1 MTEQNQGPDQGPEAS
16 PFGPGTTGRVVV
28 VTAPAQRVE
37 AAEQGLTT
45 LSDVAGVSP
54 DEVSEAGGVDPAV
67 LTDPQASVDFPDLGI
82 LVTGSVDRE
91 RADRIA
97 AAVDDPDN
105 PLQAVVLERRYRALQ
120 EQPPDETEWGGAQQ
134 GPFGEDPV
142 AAEGPIAEH
151 LITSGAQY
159 SREFLEG
166 YRAAVQN
173 LVERLA
179 AADLSSLAGGVAP
192 TAFDESSFTWGLQA
206 TKAATSRFSGRGM
219 KVAVLDTGVDLGHP
233 DFTGRNIV
241 SRSFIANQP
250 VQDGNGHGTHC
261 IGTACGPRVP
271 FRTPGRPPSYGCASN
286 CDIFAGKV
294 LSDQGSGATAG
305 IIAGMQWAIA
315 NGCQVI
321 SMSLG
326 RDIRPDE
333 TGFNPAYE
341 QVAQV
346 GLQRGTLV
354 IAAAGN
360 ASARPGRIAPVGEP
374 ANSPSIL
381 AVGALDESLLPAS
394 FSCGGLFLP
403 HGAVD
408 IAGPGVNIYSSFPRP
423 ILYRR
428 LPGTSMATPHVAGIA
443 ALWAE
448 TNGLFRGVALGRQL
462 LHSARRL
469 PLPPRDVGAG
479 LVQAP

>member
-1 MTEQNQGPDQGPEAS
+1 MTEQNQGPDQVPEPS
-16 PFGPGTTGRVVV
+16 PFGPGTTGRVLV

-37 AAEQGLTT
+37 AADQGLTT
-45 LSDVAGVSP
+45 LSNVAGVSP
-54 DEVSEAGGVDPAV
+54 DEVSEAGEVDPAA
-67 LTDPQASVDFPDLGI
+67 LTDPQASVNFPDLGI
-82 LVTGSVDRE
+82 LVVGSVDRE

-97 AAVDDPDN
+97 EAVADPEN
-105 PLQAVVLERRYRALQ
+105 PLQDVVLERTYRALQ
-120 EQPPDETEWGGAQQ
+120 EQPPDEEEWGVQQ
-134 GPFGEDPV
+134 GPFEEEPV
-142 AAEGPIAEH
+142 AEGPVAEH

-159 SREFLEG
+159 SREFKEG
-166 YRAAVQN
+166 YRAA
-173 LVERLA
+173 LR
-179 AADLSSLAGGVAP
+179 DLQENGGVVP
-192 TAFDESSFTWGLQA
+192 TAFDESSFTLGLQV

-219 KVAVLDTGVDLGHP
+219 RVAVLDTGLDLGHP
-233 DFTGRNIV
+233 DFTGRNV
-241 SRSFIANQP
+241 GSRSFIPNQA

-261 IGTACGPRVP
+261 IGTACGPRSP

-294 LSDQGSGATAG
+294 LSNQGSGATAG

-326 RDIRPDE
+326 RTIRLDE
-333 TGFNPAYE
+333 KGFNPAYE

-346 GLQRGTLV
+346 GLQRGTLI

-360 ASARPGRIAPVGEP
+360 DSARPARIHPVGEP

-381 AVGALDESLLPAS
+381 AVGALDESLIPAS

-403 HGAVD
+403 HGAVN
-408 IAGPGVNIYSSFPRP
+408 IAGPGVNIHSSFPRP

-428 LPGTSMATPHVAGIA
+428 LNGTSMATPHVAGIA

>member
-1 MTEQNQGPDQGPEAS
+1 MTEQNQGPDQVPEPS
-16 PFGPGTTGRVVV
+16 PFGPGTTGRVLV

-45 LSDVAGVSP
+45 LSNVAGVSP
-54 DEVSEAGGVDPAV
+54 DEVSEAGEVDPAA
-67 LTDPQASVDFPDLGI
+67 LTDPQASVNFPDLGI
-82 LVTGSVDRE
+82 LVAGSVDRE

-97 AAVDDPDN
+97 EAVADPGN
-105 PLQAVVLERRYRALQ
+105 PLQDVVLERTYRALQ
-120 EQPPDETEWGGAQQ
+120 EQPPEEEEWGVQQ
-134 GPFGEDPV
+134 GPFGEEPV
-142 AAEGPIAEH
+142 AEGPVAEH

-159 SREFLEG
+159 SREFKEG
-166 YRAAVQN
+166 YQAA
-173 LVERLA
+173 LR
-179 AADLSSLAGGVAP
+179 DLQENGGVVP
-192 TAFDESSFTWGLQA
+192 TAFDESSFTWGLQV

-219 KVAVLDTGVDLGHP
+219 RVAVLDTGLDLGHP
-233 DFTGRNIV
+233 DFTGRNV
-241 SRSFIANQP
+241 ASRSFIPNQT

-261 IGTACGPRVP
+261 IGTACGPRSP

-286 CDIFAGKV
+286 CHIFAGKV
-294 LSDQGSGATAG
+294 LSNQGSGATAG
-305 IIAGMQWAIA
+305 IIAGIQWAIA

-326 RDIRPDE
+326 RTIRLDE
-333 TGFNPAYE
+333 KGFNPAYE

-346 GLQRGTLV
+346 GLQRGSLI

-360 ASARPGRIAPVGEP
+360 DSARPSRISPVGEP

-381 AVGALDESLLPAS
+381 AVGSLDESLQVAS
-394 FSCGGLFLP
+394 SSCGGLFLP
-403 HGAVD
+403 HGAVN
-408 IAGPGVNIYSSFPRP
+408 IAGPGVNIHSSFPRP

-428 LPGTSMATPHVAGIA
+428 LNGTSMATPHVAGIA

-469 PLPPRDVGAG
+469 PLPSRDVGAG

>member
-1 MTEQNQGPDQGPEAS
+1 MTEQNQGPDQVPEAS

-37 AAEQGLTT
+37 AADQGLTT
-45 LSDVAGVSP
+45 LSNVAGVSP
-54 DEVSEAGGVDPAV
+54 DEVSEAGEVDPAA
-67 LTDPQASVDFPDLGI
+67 LTDPQASVNFPDLGI
-82 LVTGSVDRE
+82 LVAGSVDRE

-97 AAVDDPDN
+97 EAVADPEN
-105 PLQAVVLERRYRALQ
+105 PLQDVVLERTYRALQ
-120 EQPPDETEWGGAQQ
+120 EQPPDEEEWGGVQQ
-134 GPFGEDPV
+134 GPFGEEPV
-142 AAEGPIAEH
+142 AEGPVAEH

-159 SREFLEG
+159 SREFKEG
-166 YRAAVQN
+166 YRAA
-173 LVERLA
+173 LR
-179 AADLSSLAGGVAP
+179 DLQENGGVVP
-192 TAFDESSFTWGLQA
+192 TAFDESSFTWGLQV

-219 KVAVLDTGVDLGHP
+219 RVAVLDTGLDLGHP
-233 DFTGRNIV
+233 DFTGRNIG
-241 SRSFIANQP
+241 SRSFVPNQT
-250 VQDGNGHGTHC
+250 VQDVRGHGTHC
-261 IGTACGPRVP
+261 IGTACGPRSP

-286 CDIFAGKV
+286 CHIFAGKV
-294 LSDQGSGATAG
+294 LSNQGSGTTTG

-326 RDIRPDE
+326 RTIRPDE
-333 TGFNPAYE
+333 KGFNPAYE

-346 GLQRGTLV
+346 GLQRGTLI

-360 ASARPGRIAPVGEP
+360 DSARPARISPVGEP

-381 AVGALDESLLPAS
+381 AVGSLDESLLVAS
-394 FSCGGLFLP
+394 SSCGGLFLP
-403 HGAVD
+403 HGAVN
-408 IAGPGVNIYSSFPRP
+408 IAGPGVNIHSSFPRP

-428 LPGTSMATPHVAGIA
+428 LNGTSMATPHVAGIA

-448 TNGLFRGVALGRQL
+448 TNALFRGVALGRQL

>member
-1 MTEQNQGPDQGPEAS
+1 MTEQNQGPDQVPEAS
-16 PFGPGTTGRVVV
+16 PFGPGTTGRVLV

-37 AAEQGLTT
+37 AADQGLTT
-45 LSDVAGVSP
+45 LSNVAGVSP
-54 DEVSEAGGVDPAV
+54 DEVSEAGEVDPAA
-67 LTDPQASVDFPDLGI
+67 LTDPQASVNFPDLGI
-82 LVTGSVDRE
+82 LVAGSVDRE

-97 AAVDDPDN
+97 EAVADPEN
-105 PLQAVVLERRYRALQ
+105 PLQDVVLERTYRALQ
-120 EQPPDETEWGGAQQ
+120 EQPPDEEEWGVQQ
-134 GPFGEDPV
+134 GPFGEEPL
-142 AAEGPIAEH
+142 AEGPVAEH
-151 LITSGAQY
+151 LITSGEQY
-159 SREFLEG
+159 SREFMEG
-166 YRAAVQN
+166 YRAA
-173 LVERLA
+173 LR
-179 AADLSSLAGGVAP
+179 DLQENGGVVPA
-192 TAFDESSFTWGLQA
+192 AFDESSFTWGLQV
-206 TKAATSRFSGRGM
+206 TKAATSRFSGRAM
-219 KVAVLDTGVDLGHP
+219 KVAVLDTGLDLGHP

-241 SRSFIANQP
+241 SRSFIPNQT

-261 IGTACGPRVP
+261 IGTACGPRSP

-286 CDIFAGKV
+286 CHIFAGKV
-294 LSDQGSGATAG
+294 LSNQGSGATAG
-305 IIAGMQWAIA
+305 IIAGIQWAIA

-326 RDIRPDE
+326 RTIRLDE
-333 TGFNPAYE
+333 KGFNPAYE

-346 GLQRGTLV
+346 GLQRGTLI

-360 ASARPGRIAPVGEP
+360 DSARPSRIHPVGEP

-381 AVGALDESLLPAS
+381 AVGSLDESLQVAS
-394 FSCGGLFLP
+394 SSCGGLFLP
-403 HGAVD
+403 HGAVN
-408 IAGPGVNIYSSFPRP
+408 IAGPGVNIHSSFPRP

-428 LPGTSMATPHVAGIA
+428 LNGTSMATPHVAGIA

>member
-1 MTEQNQGPDQGPEAS
+1 
-16 PFGPGTTGRVVV
+16 VLV

-37 AAEQGLTT
+37 AADQGLRT
-45 LSDVAGVSP
+45 LSNVAGVSP
-54 DEVSEAGGVDPAV
+54 DEVSEAGEVDPAA
-67 LTDPQASVDFPDLGI
+67 LTDPQASVNFPDLGI
-82 LVTGSVDRE
+82 LVAGSVDRE

-97 AAVDDPDN
+97 EAVADPEN
-105 PLQAVVLERRYRALQ
+105 PLQDVVLERTYRALQ
-120 EQPPDETEWGGAQQ
+120 EQPPDEEEWGVQQ
-134 GPFGEDPV
+134 GPFGEEPV
-142 AAEGPIAEH
+142 AEGPVAEH

-159 SREFLEG
+159 SREFKEG
-166 YRAAVQN
+166 YRAA
-173 LVERLA
+173 LR
-179 AADLSSLAGGVAP
+179 DLQENGGVVP
-192 TAFDESSFTWGLQA
+192 TAFDESSFTWGLQV

-219 KVAVLDTGVDLGHP
+219 RVAVLDTGLDLGHP
-233 DFTGRNIV
+233 DFTGRNIG
-241 SRSFIANQP
+241 SRSFIPNQT

-261 IGTACGPRVP
+261 IGTACGPRSP

-294 LSDQGSGATAG
+294 LSNQGSGATAG

-326 RDIRPDE
+326 RTIRLDE
-333 TGFNPAYE
+333 KRFNPAYE

-346 GLQRGTLV
+346 GLQRGTLI

-360 ASARPGRIAPVGEP
+360 DSARPARISPVGEP

-403 HGAVD
+403 HGAVN
-408 IAGPGVNIYSSFPRP
+408 IAGPGVNIHSSFPRP

-428 LPGTSMATPHVAGIA
+428 LNGTSMATPHVAGIA

>member
-1 MTEQNQGPDQGPEAS
+1 MTEQNQGPDQVPEPS
-16 PFGPGTTGRVVV
+16 PFGPGTTGRVLV

-37 AAEQGLTT
+37 AADQGLTT
-45 LSDVAGVSP
+45 LSNVAGVSP
-54 DEVSEAGGVDPAV
+54 DEVSEAGEVDPAV
-67 LTDPQASVDFPDLGI
+67 LTDPQASVNFPDLGI

-97 AAVDDPDN
+97 EAVADPEN
-105 PLQAVVLERRYRALQ
+105 PLQDVVLERTYRALQ
-120 EQPPDETEWGGAQQ
+120 EQPPDEEEWGVQQ
-134 GPFGEDPV
+134 GPFGEEPV
-142 AAEGPIAEH
+142 AEGPVAEH

-159 SREFLEG
+159 SREFKEG
-166 YRAAVQN
+166 YRAA
-173 LVERLA
+173 LR
-179 AADLSSLAGGVAP
+179 DLQENGGVVP
-192 TAFDESSFTWGLQA
+192 TAFDESSFTWGLQV

-219 KVAVLDTGVDLGHP
+219 RVAVLDTGLDLGHP
-233 DFTGRNIV
+233 DFTGRNIG
-241 SRSFIANQP
+241 SRSFIPNQT

-261 IGTACGPRVP
+261 IGTACGPRSP
-271 FRTPGRPPSYGCASN
+271 FRTPGRPPSYGCAPH

-294 LSDQGSGATAG
+294 LSNQGSGATAG

-326 RDIRPDE
+326 RTIRLDE
-333 TGFNPAYE
+333 KGFNPAYE

-346 GLQRGTLV
+346 GLQRGTLT

-360 ASARPGRIAPVGEP
+360 DSARPSRIHPVGEP

-381 AVGALDESLLPAS
+381 AVGALDESLLMAS
-394 FSCGGLFLP
+394 FSNGGLFLS
-403 HGAVD
+403 HGAVN
-408 IAGPGVNIYSSFPRP
+408 IAGPGVNIHSSFPRP

-428 LPGTSMATPHVAGIA
+428 LNGTSMATPHVAGIA

>member
-1 MTEQNQGPDQGPEAS
+1 MTEQNQGPDQVPEAS
-16 PFGPGTTGRVVV
+16 PFGPGTTGRVLV

-37 AAEQGLTT
+37 AADQGLTT
-45 LSDVAGVSP
+45 LSNVAGVSP
-54 DEVSEAGGVDPAV
+54 DEVSEAGEVDPAA
-67 LTDPQASVDFPDLGI
+67 LTDPQASVNFPDLGI
-82 LVTGSVDRE
+82 LVAGGVDRE

-97 AAVDDPDN
+97 EAVADPEN
-105 PLQAVVLERRYRALQ
+105 PLQDVVLERTYRALQ
-120 EQPPDETEWGGAQQ
+120 EQPPDEVEWGGVQQ

-142 AAEGPIAEH
+142 AESPVAEY

-159 SREFLEG
+159 SREFKEG
-166 YRAAVQN
+166 YRAA
-173 LVERLA
+173 LR
-179 AADLSSLAGGVAP
+179 DLQENGGVVP
-192 TAFDESSFTWGLQA
+192 TAFDESSFTWGLQV

-219 KVAVLDTGVDLGHP
+219 KVAVLDTGLDLGHP
-233 DFTGRNIV
+233 DFTGRNIG
-241 SRSFIANQP
+241 SRSFIPNQT

-261 IGTACGPRVP
+261 IGTACGPRGP

-294 LSDQGSGATAG
+294 LSNQGSGATAG

-326 RDIRPDE
+326 RTIRLDE
-333 TGFNPAYE
+333 KGFNPAYE

-346 GLQRGTLV
+346 GLQRGTLT
-354 IAAAGN
+354 IAAASN
-360 ASARPGRIAPVGEP
+360 DSARPANIHPVGEP

-394 FSCGGLFLP
+394 FSNGGLFLP
-403 HGAVD
+403 HGAVN
-408 IAGPGVNIYSSFPRP
+408 IAGPGVNIHSSFPRP

-428 LPGTSMATPHVAGIA
+428 LNGTSMATPHVAGIA

>member
-1 MTEQNQGPDQGPEAS
+1 MTEQNQGPDQVPEAS
-16 PFGPGTTGRVVV
+16 PFGPGTTGRVIV

-37 AAEQGLTT
+37 AAAQGLTA
-45 LSDVAGVSP
+45 LSNIAGVSP
-54 DEVSEAGGVDPAV
+54 DEASEAGEVDPAA
-67 LTDPQASVDFPDLGI
+67 LTDPQASVNFPDLGI
-82 LVTGSVDRE
+82 LVAGSVDRE

-97 AAVDDPDN
+97 EAVADPEN
-105 PLQAVVLERRYRALQ
+105 PLQDVVLERTYRALQ
-120 EQPPDETEWGGAQQ
+120 EHPPDEEGWGGVQHS
-134 GPFGEDPV
+134 PFGEEPV
-142 AAEGPIAEH
+142 AEGPVAEH

-159 SREFLEG
+159 SREYKEG
-166 YRAAVQN
+166 YRAA
-173 LVERLA
+173 LR
-179 AADLSSLAGGVAP
+179 DLQENGGVAP
-192 TAFDESSFTWGLQA
+192 TAFDESSFTWGLQV

-219 KVAVLDTGVDLGHP
+219 RVAVLDTGLDLGHP
-233 DFTGRNIV
+233 DFTGRNV
-241 SRSFIANQP
+241 FSRSFIPNQT
-250 VQDGNGHGTHC
+250 VQDEAGHGTHC
-261 IGTACGPRVP
+261 IGTACGPRSP
-271 FRTPGRPPSYGCASN
+271 FRVPGRPPSYGCASN

-294 LSDQGSGATAG
+294 LSNQGSGATAG
-305 IIAGMQWAIA
+305 IIAGMQWAMA

-326 RDIRPDE
+326 RTIRLDE
-333 TGFNPAYE
+333 KGFNPAYE

-346 GLQRGTLV
+346 GLQRGTLT

-360 ASARPGRIAPVGEP
+360 DSVRPTRIHPVGEP

-403 HGAVD
+403 HGAVN
-408 IAGPGVNIYSSFPRP
+408 IAGPGVNIHSSFPRP

-448 TNGLFRGVALGRQL
+448 ANGLFRGVALGRQL

-469 PLPPRDVGAG
+469 PLPPRDIGAG

>member
-1 MTEQNQGPDQGPEAS
+1 MTEQNQGPDQVPEPS
-16 PFGPGTTGRVVV
+16 PFGRGTTGRVLV

-45 LSDVAGVSP
+45 LSNVAGVSP
-54 DEVSEAGGVDPAV
+54 DEVSEAGEVDPAA
-67 LTDPQASVDFPDLGI
+67 LTDPQASVNFPDLGI
-82 LVTGSVDRE
+82 LVAGSVARE

-97 AAVDDPDN
+97 AAVAAPEN
-105 PLQAVVLERRYRALQ
+105 PRRDIVVERTYRALQ
-120 EQPPDETEWGGAQQ
+120 EQPPDEEEWGGAEQ
-134 GPFGEDPV
+134 GPFGEEPV
-142 AAEGPIAEH
+142 AEGPVAEH

-159 SREFLEG
+159 SREFKEG
-166 YRAAVQN
+166 YQAA
-173 LVERLA
+173 LR
-179 AADLSSLAGGVAP
+179 DLQENGGVVP
-192 TAFDESSFTWGLQA
+192 TADESSFAWGVQV

-219 KVAVLDTGVDLGHP
+219 RVAVLDTGLDLGHP
-233 DFTGRNIV
+233 DFTGRNVV
-241 SRSFIANQP
+241 SRSFIPNQT

-261 IGTACGPRVP
+261 IGTACGPRSP

-286 CDIFAGKV
+286 CHIFAGKV
-294 LSDQGSGATAG
+294 LSNQGSGATAG
-305 IIAGMQWAIA
+305 IIAGIQWAIA

-326 RDIRPDE
+326 RTIRLDE
-333 TGFNPAYE
+333 NRFNPAYE

-346 GLQRGTLV
+346 GLQRGTLI

-360 ASARPGRIAPVGEP
+360 DSARPGRISPVGEP

-381 AVGALDESLLPAS
+381 AVGALDESLRPAS
-394 FSCGGLFLP
+394 FSNGEHFLP
-403 HGAVD
+403 HGAVN
-408 IAGPGVNIYSSFPRP
+408 IAGPGVNVYSSFPRP
-423 ILYRR
+423 VLYRR
-428 LPGTSMATPHVAGIA
+428 LNGTSMATPHVAGIA

-469 PLPPRDVGAG
+469 PLPSRDVGAG

>member
-1 MTEQNQGPDQGPEAS
+1 MTEQNQGPDQVPEPS

-37 AAEQGLTT
+37 AADQGLTT
-45 LSDVAGVSP
+45 LSNVAGVSP
-54 DEVSEAGGVDPAV
+54 DKVSEAGEVDPAA
-67 LTDPQASVDFPDLGI
+67 LTDPQASVNFPDLGI
-82 LVTGSVDRE
+82 LVAGAVDPE

-97 AAVDDPDN
+97 EAVADPEN
-105 PLQAVVLERRYRALQ
+105 PLQAVALERLYKELQ
-120 EQPPDETEWGGAQQ
+120 EQPPDETEWGGAEQ
-134 GPFGEDPV
+134 GPFGEEPV
-142 AAEGPIAEH
+142 ADGPVAEH

-159 SREFLEG
+159 SREFKEG
-166 YRAAVQN
+166 YRAA
-173 LVERLA
+173 LR
-179 AADLSSLAGGVAP
+179 DLQENGGVVP
-192 TAFDESSFTWGLQA
+192 TAFDESSFTWGLQV

-219 KVAVLDTGVDLGHP
+219 RVAVLDTGLDLGHP
-233 DFTGRNIV
+233 DFTGRNIG
-241 SRSFIANQP
+241 SRSFVPNQT
-250 VQDGNGHGTHC
+250 VQDVRGHGTHC
-261 IGTACGPRVP
+261 IGTACGPRSP

-286 CDIFAGKV
+286 CHIFAGKV
-294 LSDQGSGATAG
+294 LSNQGSGTTTG

-326 RDIRPDE
+326 RTIRPDE
-333 TGFNPAYE
+333 KGFNPAYE

-346 GLQRGTLV
+346 GLQRGTLI

-360 ASARPGRIAPVGEP
+360 DSARPARISPVGEP

-381 AVGALDESLLPAS
+381 AVGSLDESLLVAS
-394 FSCGGLFLP
+394 SSCGGLFLP
-403 HGAVD
+403 HGAVN
-408 IAGPGVNIYSSFPRP
+408 IAGPGVNIHSSFPRP

-428 LPGTSMATPHVAGIA
+428 LNGTSMATPHVAGIA

-448 TNGLFRGVALGRQL
+448 TNALFRGVALGRQL

>member
-1 MTEQNQGPDQGPEAS
+1 
-16 PFGPGTTGRVVV
+16 VVV

-37 AAEQGLTT
+37 AADQGLTT
-45 LSDVAGVSP
+45 LSNVAGVSP
-54 DEVSEAGGVDPAV
+54 DEVSEAGEVDPAV
-67 LTDPQASVDFPDLGI
+67 LTDPQASVNFPDLGI

-97 AAVDDPDN
+97 EAVADPEN
-105 PLQAVVLERRYRALQ
+105 PLQDVVLERTYRALQ
-120 EQPPDETEWGGAQQ
+120 EQPPDEEEWGVQQ
-134 GPFGEDPV
+134 GPFGEEPL
-142 AAEGPIAEH
+142 AEGPVAEH
-151 LITSGAQY
+151 LITSGEQY
-159 SREFLEG
+159 SREFMEG
-166 YRAAVQN
+166 YRAA
-173 LVERLA
+173 LR
-179 AADLSSLAGGVAP
+179 DLQENGGVVPA
-192 TAFDESSFTWGLQA
+192 AFDESSFTWGLQV
-206 TKAATSRFSGRGM
+206 TKAATSRFSGRAM
-219 KVAVLDTGVDLGHP
+219 KVAVLDTGLDLGHP

-241 SRSFIANQP
+241 SRSFIPNQT

-261 IGTACGPRVP
+261 IGTACGPRSP

-286 CDIFAGKV
+286 CHIFAGKV
-294 LSDQGSGATAG
+294 LSNQGSGATAG
-305 IIAGMQWAIA
+305 IIAGIQWAIA

-326 RDIRPDE
+326 RTIRLDE
-333 TGFNPAYE
+333 KGFNPAYE

-346 GLQRGTLV
+346 GLQRGTLI

-360 ASARPGRIAPVGEP
+360 DSARPSRIHPVGEP

-381 AVGALDESLLPAS
+381 AVGSLDESLQVAS
-394 FSCGGLFLP
+394 SSCGGLFLP
-403 HGAVD
+403 HGAVN
-408 IAGPGVNIYSSFPRP
+408 IAGPGVNIHSSFPRP

-428 LPGTSMATPHVAGIA
+428 LNGTSMATPHVAGIA

>member
-1 MTEQNQGPDQGPEAS
+1 MTEQNQGPDQVPEAS

-37 AAEQGLTT
+37 AADQGLTT
-45 LSDVAGVSP
+45 LSNVAGVSP
-54 DEVSEAGGVDPAV
+54 DEVSEAGEVDPAA
-67 LTDPQASVDFPDLGI
+67 LTDPQASVNFPDLGI

-97 AAVDDPDN
+97 EAVADPEN
-105 PLQAVVLERRYRALQ
+105 PLQDVVLERTYRALQ
-120 EQPPDETEWGGAQQ
+120 EQPPDEEEWGVQQ
-134 GPFGEDPV
+134 GPFGEEPL
-142 AAEGPIAEH
+142 AEGPVAEH
-151 LITSGAQY
+151 LITSGEQY
-159 SREFLEG
+159 SREFMEG
-166 YRAAVQN
+166 YRAA
-173 LVERLA
+173 LR
-179 AADLSSLAGGVAP
+179 DLQENGGVVP
-192 TAFDESSFTWGLQA
+192 TAFDESSFTWGLQV

-219 KVAVLDTGVDLGHP
+219 RVAVLDTGLDLGHP

-241 SRSFIANQP
+241 SRSFIPNQT

-261 IGTACGPRVP
+261 IGTACGPRSP

-286 CDIFAGKV
+286 CHIFAGKV
-294 LSDQGSGATAG
+294 LSNQGSGATAG
-305 IIAGMQWAIA
+305 IIAGIQWAIA

-326 RDIRPDE
+326 RTIRLDE
-333 TGFNPAYE
+333 KGFNPAYE

-346 GLQRGTLV
+346 GLQRGTLI

-360 ASARPGRIAPVGEP
+360 DSARPSRIHPVGEP

-403 HGAVD
+403 HGAVN
-408 IAGPGVNIYSSFPRP
+408 IAGPGVNIHSSFPRP

-428 LPGTSMATPHVAGIA
+428 LNGTSMATPHVAGIA

>member
-1 MTEQNQGPDQGPEAS
+1 
-16 PFGPGTTGRVVV
+16 
-28 VTAPAQRVE
+28 
-37 AAEQGLTT
+37 
-45 LSDVAGVSP
+45 LSNIAGVSP
-54 DEVSEAGGVDPAV
+54 DEASEAGEVDPAA
-67 LTDPQASVDFPDLGI
+67 LTDPQASVNFPDLGI
-82 LVTGSVDRE
+82 LVAGSVDRE

-97 AAVDDPDN
+97 EAVADPEN
-105 PLQAVVLERRYRALQ
+105 PLQDVVLERTYRALQ
-120 EQPPDETEWGGAQQ
+120 EHPPDEEGWGGVQHS
-134 GPFGEDPV
+134 PFGEEPV
-142 AAEGPIAEH
+142 AEGPVAEH

-159 SREFLEG
+159 SREYKEG
-166 YRAAVQN
+166 YRAA
-173 LVERLA
+173 LR
-179 AADLSSLAGGVAP
+179 DLQENGGVAP
-192 TAFDESSFTWGLQA
+192 TAFDESSFTWGLQV

-219 KVAVLDTGVDLGHP
+219 RVAVLDTGLDLGHP
-233 DFTGRNIV
+233 DFTGRNV
-241 SRSFIANQP
+241 FSRSFIPNQT
-250 VQDGNGHGTHC
+250 VQDEAGHGTHC
-261 IGTACGPRVP
+261 IGTACGPRSP
-271 FRTPGRPPSYGCASN
+271 FRVPGRPPSYGCASN

-294 LSDQGSGATAG
+294 LSNQGSGATAG
-305 IIAGMQWAIA
+305 IIAGMQWAMA

-326 RDIRPDE
+326 RTIRLDE
-333 TGFNPAYE
+333 KGFNPAYE

-346 GLQRGTLV
+346 GLQRGTLT

-360 ASARPGRIAPVGEP
+360 DSVRPTRIHPVGEP

-381 AVGALDESLLPAS
+381 AVGALDEPLLPAS

-403 HGAVD
+403 HGAVN
-408 IAGPGVNIYSSFPRP
+408 IVGPGVNIHSSFPRP

-448 TNGLFRGVALGRQL
+448 ANGLFRGVALGRQL

-469 PLPPRDVGAG
+469 PLPPRDIGAG

>member
-1 MTEQNQGPDQGPEAS
+1 MTEQNQGPDQVPQAS
-16 PFGPGTTGRVVV
+16 PFGPGTTGRVLV

-37 AAEQGLTT
+37 AADQGLTT
-45 LSDVAGVSP
+45 LSNVAGVSP
-54 DEVSEAGGVDPAV
+54 DEVSEAGEVDPAV
-67 LTDPQASVDFPDLGI
+67 LTDPQASVNFPDLGI

-97 AAVDDPDN
+97 EAVADPEN
-105 PLQAVVLERRYRALQ
+105 PLQDVVLERIYRALQ
-120 EQPPDETEWGGAQQ
+120 EQPPDEEEWGGVQQ
-134 GPFGEDPV
+134 GPFGEEPVAEDPV
-142 AAEGPIAEH
+142 AEH
-151 LITSGAQY
+151 LITSGTQY
-159 SREFLEG
+159 SREFMEG
-166 YRAAVQN
+166 YRAA
-173 LVERLA
+173 LR
-179 AADLSSLAGGVAP
+179 DLQENGGVVPA
-192 TAFDESSFTWGLQA
+192 AFDESSFTWGLQVP
-206 TKAATSRFSGRGM
+206 KAATSRFSGRGM
-219 KVAVLDTGVDLGHP
+219 RVAVLDTGLDLGHP

-241 SRSFIANQP
+241 SRSFIPNQM
-250 VQDGNGHGTHC
+250 VQDENGHGTHC
-261 IGTACGPRVP
+261 IGTACGPRGP

-294 LSDQGSGATAG
+294 LSNQGSGATAG

-326 RDIRPDE
+326 RTIRPDE
-333 TGFNPAYE
+333 KGFNPAYE

-346 GLQRGTLV
+346 GLQRGTLI

-360 ASARPGRIAPVGEP
+360 DSARPSRISPVGEP

-381 AVGALDESLLPAS
+381 AVGALDESLSPAS
-394 FSCGGLFLP
+394 FSCGALFLP
-403 HGAVD
+403 HGAVN
-408 IAGPGVNIYSSFPRP
+408 IAGPGVNIHSSFPRP

-428 LPGTSMATPHVAGIA
+428 LNGTSMATPHVAGIA

>member
-1 MTEQNQGPDQGPEAS
+1 MTEQNQGPDQVPEPS
-16 PFGPGTTGRVVV
+16 PFGPGTTGRVLV

-37 AAEQGLTT
+37 AADQGLTT
-45 LSDVAGVSP
+45 LSNVAGVSP
-54 DEVSEAGGVDPAV
+54 DEVSEAGEVDPAV
-67 LTDPQASVDFPDLGI
+67 LTDPQASVNFPDLGI
-82 LVTGSVDRE
+82 LVAGSVDRE

-97 AAVDDPDN
+97 EAVADPAN
-105 PLQAVVLERRYRALQ
+105 PLQDVVLERTYRALQ
-120 EQPPDETEWGGAQQ
+120 EQPPDEEEWGVQQ
-134 GPFGEDPV
+134 GPFGEEPV
-142 AAEGPIAEH
+142 AEGPVAEH

-159 SREFLEG
+159 SREFKEG
-166 YRAAVQN
+166 YQAA
-173 LVERLA
+173 LR
-179 AADLSSLAGGVAP
+179 DLQENGGVVP
-192 TAFDESSFTWGLQA
+192 TAFDESSFTWGLQV
-206 TKAATSRFSGRGM
+206 TKAATSRFSGRGI
-219 KVAVLDTGVDLGHP
+219 KVAVLDTGLDLGHP
-233 DFTGRNIV
+233 DFTGRNIG
-241 SRSFIANQP
+241 SRSFIPNQT

-261 IGTACGPRVP
+261 IGTACGPRSP

-294 LSDQGSGATAG
+294 LSNQGSGATAG

-326 RDIRPDE
+326 RTIRLDE
-333 TGFNPAYE
+333 KGFNPAYE

-346 GLQRGTLV
+346 GLQRGTLT

-360 ASARPGRIAPVGEP
+360 DSARPSRIHPVGEP

-381 AVGALDESLLPAS
+381 AVGALDESLLMAS
-394 FSCGGLFLP
+394 FSNGGLFLS
-403 HGAVD
+403 HGAVN
-408 IAGPGVNIYSSFPRP
+408 IAGPGVNIHSSFPRP

-428 LPGTSMATPHVAGIA
+428 LNGTSMATPHVAGIA

>member
-1 MTEQNQGPDQGPEAS
+1 MTEQNQGPDQVPEAS
-16 PFGPGTTGRVVV
+16 PFGPGTTGRVLV

-37 AAEQGLTT
+37 AADQGLTT
-45 LSDVAGVSP
+45 LSNVAGVSP
-54 DEVSEAGGVDPAV
+54 DEVSEAGEVDPAA
-67 LTDPQASVDFPDLGI
+67 LTDPQASVNFPDLGI
-82 LVTGSVDRE
+82 LVAGSVDRE

-97 AAVDDPDN
+97 EAVADPEN
-105 PLQAVVLERRYRALQ
+105 PLQDVVLERTYRALQ
-120 EQPPDETEWGGAQQ
+120 EQPPDEEEWGAQQ
-134 GPFGEDPV
+134 GPFGEEPV
-142 AAEGPIAEH
+142 AEGPVAEH

-159 SREFLEG
+159 SREYKAG
-166 YRAAVQN
+166 YQAA
-173 LVERLA
+173 LR
-179 AADLSSLAGGVAP
+179 DLQENGGVVP
-192 TAFDESSFTWGLQA
+192 TAFDESSFTWGLQV

-219 KVAVLDTGVDLGHP
+219 RVAVLDTGLDLGHP
-233 DFTGRNIV
+233 DFTGRNIG
-241 SRSFIANQP
+241 SRSFIPNQT

-261 IGTACGPRVP
+261 IGTACGPRSP

-286 CDIFAGKV
+286 CHIFAGKV
-294 LSDQGSGATAG
+294 LSNQGSGATAG

-326 RDIRPDE
+326 RTIRPDE
-333 TGFNPAYE
+333 KGFNPAYE

-346 GLQRGTLV
+346 GLQRGTLI

-360 ASARPGRIAPVGEP
+360 DSARPSRIHPVGEP

-381 AVGALDESLLPAS
+381 AVGALDESLLMAS

-403 HGAVD
+403 HGAVN
-408 IAGPGVNIYSSFPRP
+408 IAGPGVNIHSSFPRP

-428 LPGTSMATPHVAGIA
+428 LNGTSMATPHVAGIA

>member
-1 MTEQNQGPDQGPEAS
+1 MTEQNQGPDQVPEPS
-16 PFGPGTTGRVVV
+16 PFGPGTTGRVLV

-45 LSDVAGVSP
+45 LSNVAGVSP
-54 DEVSEAGGVDPAV
+54 DEVSEAGEVDPAA
-67 LTDPQASVDFPDLGI
+67 LTDPQASVNFPDLGI
-82 LVTGSVDRE
+82 LVAGSVDRE

-97 AAVDDPDN
+97 EAVADPEN
-105 PLQAVVLERRYRALQ
+105 PLQDVVLERTYRALQ
-120 EQPPDETEWGGAQQ
+120 EQPPDEEEWGGAEQ
-134 GPFGEDPV
+134 GPFGEEPV
-142 AAEGPIAEH
+142 AEGPVAEH

-159 SREFLEG
+159 SREFKEG
-166 YRAAVQN
+166 YQAA
-173 LVERLA
+173 LR
-179 AADLSSLAGGVAP
+179 DLQENGGVVP
-192 TAFDESSFTWGLQA
+192 TADESSFAWGVQV

-219 KVAVLDTGVDLGHP
+219 RVAVLDTGLDLGHP
-233 DFTGRNIV
+233 DFTGRNVV
-241 SRSFIANQP
+241 SRSFIPNQT

-261 IGTACGPRVP
+261 IGTACGPRSP

-286 CDIFAGKV
+286 CHIFAGKV
-294 LSDQGSGATAG
+294 LSNQGSGATAG
-305 IIAGMQWAIA
+305 IIAGIQWAIA

-326 RDIRPDE
+326 RTIRLDE
-333 TGFNPAYE
+333 NRFNPAYE

-346 GLQRGTLV
+346 GLQRGTLI

-360 ASARPGRIAPVGEP
+360 DSARPGRISPVGEP

-381 AVGALDESLLPAS
+381 AVGALDESLRVAS

-403 HGAVD
+403 HGAVN
-408 IAGPGVNIYSSFPRP
+408 IAGPGVNIHSSFPRP

-428 LPGTSMATPHVAGIA
+428 LNGTSMATPHVAGIA

-448 TNGLFRGVALGRQL
+448 TNALFRGVALGTQL

-469 PLPPRDVGAG
+469 PLPSRDVGAG

>member
-1 MTEQNQGPDQGPEAS
+1 MTEQNQGPDQVPEAS

-37 AAEQGLTT
+37 TADQGLTT
-45 LSDVAGVSP
+45 LSNVAGVSP
-54 DEVSEAGGVDPAV
+54 DEVSETGEVDAAA
-67 LTDPQASVDFPDLGI
+67 LTDPQASINFPDLGI
-82 LVTGSVDRE
+82 LVAGAVDPE
-91 RADRIA
+91 QADRIA
-97 AAVDDPDN
+97 EAVADPEN
-105 PLQAVVLERRYRALQ
+105 PLQAVVPERRYRALQ
-120 EQPPDETEWGGAQQ
+120 EQPPDEEEWGGVQQ
-134 GPFGEDPV
+134 GPFGEEPV
-142 AAEGPIAEH
+142 ADGPVAEH
-151 LITSGAQY
+151 LITSGTQY
-159 SREFLEG
+159 SREFQEG
-166 YRAAVQN
+166 YRAA
-173 LVERLA
+173 LR
-179 AADLSSLAGGVAP
+179 DLQENGGVAP
-192 TAFDESSFTWGLQA
+192 TAFDESSLTWGLQV
-206 TKAATSRFSGRGM
+206 TKAATSRLSGRGM
-219 KVAVLDTGVDLGHP
+219 KVAVLDTGLDLEHP
-233 DFTGRNIV
+233 DFTGRNIG
-241 SRSFIANQP
+241 SRSFIPNQT

-261 IGTACGPRVP
+261 IGTACGPRSP
-271 FRTPGRPPSYGCASN
+271 FRTPGRPPSYGCASH

-294 LSDQGSGATAG
+294 LSNQGSGATAG
-305 IIAGMQWAIA
+305 ILAGMQWAIA

-326 RDIRPDE
+326 RTIRLDE
-333 TGFNPAYE
+333 KGFNPAYE

-346 GLQRGTLV
+346 GLQRGTLT

-360 ASARPGRIAPVGEP
+360 DSARPGRISPVGEP

-381 AVGALDESLLPAS
+381 AVGALDESLLVAS

-403 HGAVD
+403 HGAVN
-408 IAGPGVNIYSSFPRP
+408 IAGPGVNIHSSFPRP

-428 LPGTSMATPHVAGIA
+428 LNGTSMATPHVAGIA

-469 PLPPRDVGAG
+469 PLPSRDVGAG

>member
-1 MTEQNQGPDQGPEAS
+1 LSN
-16 PFGPGTTGRVVV
+16 VV
-28 VTAPAQRVE
+28 
-37 AAEQGLTT
+37 
-45 LSDVAGVSP
+45 GVSP
-54 DEVSEAGGVDPAV
+54 DEVSEAGEVDPAA
-67 LTDPQASVDFPDLGI
+67 LTDPQASVNFPDLGI
-82 LVTGSVDRE
+82 LVAGSVDRE

-97 AAVDDPDN
+97 EAVADPEN
-105 PLQAVVLERRYRALQ
+105 PLQDVVLERTYRALQ
-120 EQPPDETEWGGAQQ
+120 EQPPDEEEWGVQQ
-134 GPFGEDPV
+134 GPFGEEPV
-142 AAEGPIAEH
+142 AEGPVAEH

-159 SREFLEG
+159 SREFKEG
-166 YRAAVQN
+166 YRAA
-173 LVERLA
+173 LR
-179 AADLSSLAGGVAP
+179 DLQENGGVAP
-192 TAFDESSFTWGLQA
+192 TAFDESSFTWGLQV

-219 KVAVLDTGVDLGHP
+219 RVAVLDTGLDLGHP
-233 DFTGRNIV
+233 DFTGRNIG
-241 SRSFIANQP
+241 SRSFIPNQT

-261 IGTACGPRVP
+261 IGTACGPRSP

-294 LSDQGSGATAG
+294 LSNQGSGATAG

-326 RDIRPDE
+326 RTIRLDE
-333 TGFNPAYE
+333 KRFNPAYE

-346 GLQRGTLV
+346 GLQRGTLT

-360 ASARPGRIAPVGEP
+360 DSARPSRIHPVGEP

-403 HGAVD
+403 HGAVN
-408 IAGPGVNIYSSFPRP
+408 IAGPGVNIHSSFPRP

-428 LPGTSMATPHVAGIA
+428 LNGTSMATPHVAGIA

>member
-1 MTEQNQGPDQGPEAS
+1 MTEQNQGPDQVPEAS
-16 PFGPGTTGRVVV
+16 PFGPGTTGRVIV

-37 AAEQGLTT
+37 AAAQGLTA
-45 LSDVAGVSP
+45 LSNIAGVSP
-54 DEVSEAGGVDPAV
+54 DEASEAGEVDPAA
-67 LTDPQASVDFPDLGI
+67 LTDPQASVNFPDLGI
-82 LVTGSVDRE
+82 LVAGSVDRE

-97 AAVDDPDN
+97 EAVADPEN
-105 PLQAVVLERRYRALQ
+105 PLQDVVLERTYRALQ
-120 EQPPDETEWGGAQQ
+120 EHPPDEEGWGGVQHS
-134 GPFGEDPV
+134 PFGEEPV
-142 AAEGPIAEH
+142 AEGPVAEH

-159 SREFLEG
+159 SREYKEG
-166 YRAAVQN
+166 YRAA
-173 LVERLA
+173 LR
-179 AADLSSLAGGVAP
+179 DLQENGGVAP
-192 TAFDESSFTWGLQA
+192 TAFDESSFTWGLQV

-219 KVAVLDTGVDLGHP
+219 RVAVLDTGLDLGHP
-233 DFTGRNIV
+233 DFTGRNV
-241 SRSFIANQP
+241 FSRSFIPNQT
-250 VQDGNGHGTHC
+250 VQDEAGHGTHC
-261 IGTACGPRVP
+261 IGTACGPRSP
-271 FRTPGRPPSYGCASN
+271 FRVPGRPPSYGCASN

-294 LSDQGSGATAG
+294 LSNQGSGATAG
-305 IIAGMQWAIA
+305 IIAGMQWAMA

-326 RDIRPDE
+326 RTIRLDE
-333 TGFNPAYE
+333 KGFNPAYE

-346 GLQRGTLV
+346 GLQRGTLT

-360 ASARPGRIAPVGEP
+360 DSVRPTRIHPVGEP

-381 AVGALDESLLPAS
+381 AVGALDEPLLPAS

-403 HGAVD
+403 HGAVN
-408 IAGPGVNIYSSFPRP
+408 IVGPGVNIHSSFPRP

-448 TNGLFRGVALGRQL
+448 ANGLFRGVALGRQL

-469 PLPPRDVGAG
+469 PLPPRDIGAG

>member
-1 MTEQNQGPDQGPEAS
+1 MTEQNQGPDQVPEAS
-16 PFGPGTTGRVVV
+16 PFGPGTTGRVIV

-37 AAEQGLTT
+37 AGDQGLTA
-45 LSDVAGVSP
+45 LSNIAGVSP
-54 DEVSEAGGVDPAV
+54 DEVSEAGEVDPAA
-67 LTDPQASVDFPDLGI
+67 LTDPQASVNFPDLGI
-82 LVTGSVDRE
+82 LVAGSVDRE

-97 AAVDDPDN
+97 EAVADPEN
-105 PLQAVVLERRYRALQ
+105 PLQDVVLERTYRALQ
-120 EQPPDETEWGGAQQ
+120 EQPPDEEEWGGVQHR
-134 GPFGEDPV
+134 PFGEEPV
-142 AAEGPIAEH
+142 AEGPVAEH

-159 SREFLEG
+159 SREYKEG
-166 YRAAVQN
+166 YRAA
-173 LVERLA
+173 LR
-179 AADLSSLAGGVAP
+179 DLQENGGVAP
-192 TAFDESSFTWGLQA
+192 TAFDESSFTWGLQV

-219 KVAVLDTGVDLGHP
+219 RVAVLDTGLDLGHP
-233 DFTGRNIV
+233 DFTGRNVV
-241 SRSFIANQP
+241 SRSFIPNQT
-250 VQDGNGHGTHC
+250 VQDEAGHGTHC
-261 IGTACGPRVP
+261 IGTACGPRSP
-271 FRTPGRPPSYGCASN
+271 FRVPGRPPSYGCASN

-294 LSDQGSGATAG
+294 LSNQGSGATAG

-326 RDIRPDE
+326 RTIRLDE
-333 TGFNPAYE
+333 KGFNPAYE

-346 GLQRGTLV
+346 GLQRGTLT

-360 ASARPGRIAPVGEP
+360 DSVRPTRIHPVGEP

-403 HGAVD
+403 HGAVN
-408 IAGPGVNIYSSFPRP
+408 IAGPGVNIHSSFPRP

-428 LPGTSMATPHVAGIA
+428 LQGTSMATPHVAGIA

-448 TNGLFRGVALGRQL
+448 ANGLFRGVALGRQL

-469 PLPPRDVGAG
+469 PLPPRDIGAG

>member
-1 MTEQNQGPDQGPEAS
+1 MTEQNQGPDQVPEVS

-37 AAEQGLTT
+37 AADQGLTT
-45 LSDVAGVSP
+45 LSNVAGVSP
-54 DEVSEAGGVDPAV
+54 DEVSEAGEVDPAA
-67 LTDPQASVDFPDLGI
+67 LTDPQASVNFPDLGI
-82 LVTGSVDRE
+82 LVAGAIDPE

-97 AAVDDPDN
+97 EAVADPEN
-105 PLQAVVLERRYRALQ
+105 PLQAVVPERRYRALQ
-120 EQPPDETEWGGAQQ
+120 EQPPDEEEWGGVQQ
-134 GPFGEDPV
+134 GPFGEEPV
-142 AAEGPIAEH
+142 ADGPVAEH

-159 SREFLEG
+159 SREFKEG
-166 YRAAVQN
+166 YRAA
-173 LVERLA
+173 LR
-179 AADLSSLAGGVAP
+179 DLQENGGVAP
-192 TAFDESSFTWGLQA
+192 TAFDESSFTWGLQV
-206 TKAATSRFSGRGM
+206 TKAATSRFDGRGI
-219 KVAVLDTGVDLGHP
+219 KVAVLDTGLDLGHP
-233 DFTGRNIV
+233 DFTRRNIG
-241 SRSFIANQP
+241 SRSFIPNQT

-261 IGTACGPRVP
+261 IGTACGPRSP

-294 LSDQGSGATAG
+294 LSNQGSGATAG

-326 RDIRPDE
+326 RTIRPDE
-333 TGFNPAYE
+333 KGFNPAYE

-346 GLQRGTLV
+346 GLQRGTLI

-360 ASARPGRIAPVGEP
+360 DSARPARIHPVGEP

-381 AVGALDESLLPAS
+381 AVGSLDESLLVAS
-394 FSCGGLFLP
+394 SSCGGLFLP
-403 HGAVD
+403 HGAVN
-408 IAGPGVNIYSSFPRP
+408 IAGPGVNIHSSFPRP

-428 LPGTSMATPHVAGIA
+428 LNGTSMATPHVAGIA

-448 TNGLFRGVALGRQL
+448 TNALFRGVALGRQL